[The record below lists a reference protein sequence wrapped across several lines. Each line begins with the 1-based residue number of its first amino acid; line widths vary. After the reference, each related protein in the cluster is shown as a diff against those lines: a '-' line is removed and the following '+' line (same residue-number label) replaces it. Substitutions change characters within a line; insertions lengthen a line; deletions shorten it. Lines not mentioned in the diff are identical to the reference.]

1 MRLKLVS
8 VLNRFRCVVVGAR
21 MLFDAAGAESDEGG
35 QLFRLKPDSNSDRL
49 RTPLR

>member
-21 MLFDAAGAESDEGG
+21 MLFDAAGGS
-35 QLFRLKPDSNSDRL
+35 L
-49 RTPLR
+49 RN